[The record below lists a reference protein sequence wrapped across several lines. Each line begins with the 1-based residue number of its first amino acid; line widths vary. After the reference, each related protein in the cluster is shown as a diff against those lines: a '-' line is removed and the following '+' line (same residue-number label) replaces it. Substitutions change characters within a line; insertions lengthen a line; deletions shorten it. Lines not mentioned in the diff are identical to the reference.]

1 MRGTSKIEWE
11 LALGER
17 FSPMYQKITDDKLKV
32 LQKAYLK
39 MYKKF
44 DAECRR
50 HHIHSYMVAGTL
62 IGSLRHGGYIPW
74 DDLRSLRGNS
84 HSPPCPCQSRS
95 YSSAYEIGRAHV

>member
-32 LQKAYLK
+32 LQKAYLQ

-62 IGSLRHGGYIPW
+62 IGSLRHGGYIP
-74 DDLRSLRGNS
+74 L
-84 HSPPCPCQSRS
+84 
-95 YSSAYEIGRAHV
+95 GR